1 MNMKSFKK
9 WTSNLITILLSLVL
23 LLMLFIVISSKA
35 SGGEPQAF
43 GYQLKT
49 VLSGSMEPGIKTGSI
64 IAVKPG
70 GDMTRFK
77 KGDVISFKSEDNVI
91 VTHRIAKVIKNGDQV
106 SYQTKG
112 DNNKTA
118 DLNPVLSNNVI
129 AEYTGFT
136 IPYLGY
142 FADFAKSKNGSAI
155 LLLLPGLLL
164 LAYSGFSIWK
174 TVSQIEQKNNK
185 STDKDT
191 IKKSV

>member
-1 MNMKSFKK
+1 MKVKTLKK
-9 WTSNLITILLSLVL
+9 WTSNIVTTILFIVL
-23 LLMLFIVISSKA
+23 IVMIFVVISSKA
-35 SGGEPQAF
+35 SGGEPKAF

-77 KGDVISFKSEDNVI
+77 KGDVITFKSEDNVI
-91 VTHRIAKVIKNGDQV
+91 VTHRIAKVIKTGGQV

-112 DNNKTA
+112 DNNKTK

-129 AEYTGFT
+129 AVYSGFT

-142 FADFAKSKNGSAI
+142 FADFTKSKIGGSL
-155 LLLLPGLLL
+155 LLLLPGLVL
-164 LAYSGFSIWK
+164 LAYAIFSIWK
-174 TVSQIEQKNNK
+174 TVSQLESKVNKVAEIE
-185 STDKDT
+185 STDK
-191 IKKSV
+191 SV